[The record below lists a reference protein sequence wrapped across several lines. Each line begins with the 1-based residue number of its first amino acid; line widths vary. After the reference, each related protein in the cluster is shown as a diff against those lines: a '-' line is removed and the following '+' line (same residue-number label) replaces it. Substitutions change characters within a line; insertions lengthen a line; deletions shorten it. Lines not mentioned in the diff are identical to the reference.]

1 MNQPT
6 IVLIGGIPG
15 VGKTSMAGE
24 IAKAL
29 DIDIVLS
36 GDYLREFIRPFGDY
50 RKFSVM
56 GTSVYDAWKYF
67 GEKNRENVISGFLAQ
82 SEVMNT
88 GLNAILRRALN
99 NGENMVIEQLHFVP
113 SQIEKGVFASIIP
126 LYLYIQDI
134 EVHRERLRERVNFT
148 HSNSPGGRLAEQL
161 ETYRL
166 MMEYSMEES
175 RARNVR
181 IFESS
186 DYHVAQKE
194 VISYVMDQEK
204 ESHDKLQ

>member
-50 RKFSVM
+50 GKFAVM

-99 NGENMVIEQLHFVP
+99 NGENMVVEQLHFVP
-113 SQIEKGVFASIIP
+113 SQLEKDVFASIIP
-126 LYLYIQDI
+126 LYLYIKDI

-148 HSNSPGGRLAEQL
+148 HSNSPGERLAEQL

-194 VISYVMDQEK
+194 IISYVTEQEK

>member
-50 RKFSVM
+50 GKFSVM
-56 GTSVYDAWKYF
+56 GASVYDAWKYF

-113 SQIEKGVFASIIP
+113 SQLESDVFASIIP
-126 LYLYIQDI
+126 LYLYIKDI
-134 EVHRERLRERVNFT
+134 GVHRERLRERVNFT
-148 HSNSPGGRLAEQL
+148 HSNSPGERLAEQL
-161 ETYRL
+161 ESYRL

-186 DYHVAQKE
+186 DYLVAQKE
-194 VISYVMDQEK
+194 VISYVIDQEK